1 MRRKCFRRK
10 ALLSELPA
18 LLLTCHVAVLK
29 ETIPRVPA
37 CPMVLTTCQTVF
49 YGMWNGFSLRNAT
62 ESWQYLFKKLKQ
74 ELLSLELGVFVSTNI
89 ADLENL

>member
-10 ALLSELPA
+10 ALLFELPA
-18 LLLTCHVAVLK
+18 LLLTCHVAVLE